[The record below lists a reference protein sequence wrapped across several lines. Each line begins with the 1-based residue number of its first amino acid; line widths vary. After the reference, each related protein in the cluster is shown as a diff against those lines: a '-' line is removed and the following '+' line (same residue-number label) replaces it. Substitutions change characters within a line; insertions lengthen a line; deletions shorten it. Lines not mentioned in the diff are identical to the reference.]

1 VLYFEQVNNLNKES
15 KRFMNPRYQYAGLQN
30 VKQPGLSVDECAIR
44 LQALA
49 YAEERLMRL
58 QAAHLVSVPEWDVK
72 GLLGRLQYE
81 DAQHAD
87 QLKARLPEL
96 RVSKKKAF
104 AGPETPLQVVFDEA
118 MHATNTVELL
128 AGLALVFK
136 PALLQAYRAYLA
148 ATNNLADYPTVRL
161 LKMIVAEE
169 EEALTLLEAAYQDGV
184 NSPLKEAEAKAWAE
198 TLRALLAAAGGI
210 DGTGDPD
217 TAKLHPIRAT
227 AAYTI
232 PRKMSRDDTFPQIWD
247 FLHVENERAA
257 ERFAQILAT
266 RLSEITAAEGLACVL
281 CEVENQPWPFYVDIS
296 RHLWDEV
303 RHTFFGE
310 AAVEHIFGERSAM
323 PIRNFDLTY
332 VFGLTLLQQYAA
344 LGLGI
349 EAAMM
354 KYPPGK
360 REEYEFCRDV
370 IQHPLMTTFQ
380 DFDWADEVLH
390 VNIARRQLK
399 DWFRGS
405 QQELLALAQQ
415 GVELRSQVRKM
426 QPPSPLPDMSQIM
439 AIPGSDTRG
448 DLLPD

>member
-1 VLYFEQVNNLNKES
+1 MPPL
-15 KRFMNPRYQYAGLQN
+15 YQYSGLPN
-30 VKQPGLSVDECAIR
+30 VKQPGLGVDECAAR

-49 YAEERLMRL
+49 YAEERLMHL
-58 QAAHLVSVPEWDVK
+58 QAAHLVTVPEWDIK

-87 QLKARLPEL
+87 QLKNRLPEL
-96 RVSKKKAF
+96 RISKKKALK
-104 AGPETPLQVVFDEA
+104 ASDNPLKVVFDEA
-118 MHATNTVELL
+118 MFATDTTELL
-128 AGLALVFK
+128 AGLVLVFK

-148 ATNNLADYPTVRL
+148 ATNHLADYPTVRI
-161 LKMIVAEE
+161 LKTMIAEE
-169 EEALTLLEAAYQDGV
+169 EEMLPLLEAAYRDVANTPEKEVAANTWAKTLQDM
-184 NSPLKEAEAKAWAE
+184 
-198 TLRALLAAAGGI
+198 LAAAGGI
-210 DGTGDPD
+210 DGTGPVDATRLQPV
-217 TAKLHPIRAT
+217 RAVRP
-227 AAYTI
+227 YVI
-232 PRKMSRDDTFPQIWD
+232 PRQMFRDDSFRQIWD
-247 FLHVENERAA
+247 FVHVENEQAA
-257 ERFAQILAT
+257 ERFAQMLAT
-266 RLSEITAAEGLACVL
+266 RLSEITAAEGLAFVL
-281 CEVENQPWPFYVDIS
+281 AEVEDQSWPFYVDIS

-310 AAVEHIFGERSAM
+310 AATEQIFGDRAAM

-332 VFGLTLLQQYAA
+332 VFQMTPLQQYAA

-370 IQHPLMTTFQ
+370 ARHPLMTTFQ

-405 QQELLALAQQ
+405 QQDLIALAQQ
-415 GVELRSQVRKM
+415 GVELRSRVRKM
-426 QPPSPLPDMSQIM
+426 QPPSPLPDTGQ
-439 AIPGSDTRG
+439 AIAETDNDKKQP
-448 DLLPD
+448 LPIS

>member
-1 VLYFEQVNNLNKES
+1 MKPL
-15 KRFMNPRYQYAGLQN
+15 YQYAGLPN
-30 VKQPGLSVDECAIR
+30 VKQPGLGVDECTAR
-44 LQALA
+44 LQVLA

-58 QAAHLVSVPEWDVK
+58 QAAHIVTVPEWDIK

-81 DAQHAD
+81 AGQHAD
-87 QLKARLPEL
+87 QLRNRLPEL
-96 RVSKKKAF
+96 RVSKKKACE
-104 AGPETPLQVVFDEA
+104 APETPLKVVFDEA
-118 MHATNTVELL
+118 MVAASTVELL
-128 AGLALVFK
+128 ASLVLVFK

-148 ATNNLADYPTVRL
+148 ATNHLADYPSVRL

-169 EEALTLLEAAYQDGV
+169 EEETLPLLEAAYRDVV
-184 NSPLKEAEAKAWAE
+184 NTPEKEAEAAVWANS
-198 TLRALLAAAGGI
+198 LRDMLTAAGGI
-210 DGTGDPD
+210 DGTGPANV
-217 TAKLHPIRAT
+217 TTLQPVRAVMP
-227 AAYTI
+227 YTI
-232 PRKMSRDDTFPQIWD
+232 PRKMSRDESFRQIWD
-247 FLHVENERAA
+247 FVHVENERAA
-257 ERFAQILAT
+257 ERFAQMLAT
-266 RLSEITAAEGLACVL
+266 RLSEITAAEGLAFVL
-281 CEVENQPWPFYVDIS
+281 CEVEGQPWPFYVDIS

-310 AAVEHIFGERSAM
+310 AASEQIFGDRAVM

-332 VFGLTLLQQYAA
+332 VLKMTPLEQYAA

-370 IQHPLMTTFQ
+370 VQHALMATFQ

-405 QQELLALAQQ
+405 QQELIALAQQ

-426 QPPSPLPDMSQIM
+426 HPASPLPDMSHV
-439 AIPGSDTRG
+439 
-448 DLLPD
+448 LP

>member
-1 VLYFEQVNNLNKES
+1 MKPS
-15 KRFMNPRYQYAGLQN
+15 YQYAGLPN
-30 VKQPGLSVDECAIR
+30 VKQPGLGVDECAAR

-49 YAEERLMRL
+49 YAEERLMYL
-58 QAAHLVSVPEWDVK
+58 QAAHLVTAPEWDVK

-81 DAQHAD
+81 AGQHAD
-87 QLKARLPEL
+87 QLKNRLPEL
-96 RVSKKKAF
+96 RVSKKKASK
-104 AGPETPLQVVFDEA
+104 ASDSPLKVVFDEA
-118 MHATNTVELL
+118 MYAANTVELL
-128 AGLALVFK
+128 AGLVLVFK

-148 ATNNLADYPTVRL
+148 ATNHLADYPTVRM
-161 LKMIVAEE
+161 LKMIIAEE
-169 EEALTLLEAAYQDGV
+169 EETLPLLEAAYRDV
-184 NSPLKEAEAKAWAE
+184 AHTPEKEAAATAWTK
-198 TLRALLAAAGGI
+198 TLQDLLAAAGGI
-210 DGTGDPD
+210 DGTG
-217 TAKLHPIRAT
+217 PIDAVRLQPVRALRP
-227 AAYTI
+227 YVI
-232 PRKMSRDDTFPQIWD
+232 PRQMARDDSFRQIWD
-247 FLHVENERAA
+247 FVHVDNEQAA
-257 ERFAQILAT
+257 ERFAQMLAT
-266 RLSEITAAEGLACVL
+266 RLSEITAAEGLAFVL
-281 CEVENQPWPFYVDIS
+281 TEVEDQPWPFYVDIS

-310 AAVEHIFGERSAM
+310 AATEQIFGDRAAM

-332 VFGLTLLQQYAA
+332 VFQMSLLQQYAA

-370 IQHPLMTTFQ
+370 ALHPLMTTFQ

-415 GVELRSQVRKM
+415 GVELRAQVRKM
-426 QPPSPLPDMSQIM
+426 HPPSPLPDVSH
-439 AIPGSDTRG
+439 AIAETDNDEKQP
-448 DLLPD
+448 LPTA